1 MCHHPAMALWI
12 PITIAAAFFQNLRF
26 MLQKHLRTTELST
39 AGATFSRF
47 VFAAPL
53 AILLTCF
60 VLSVTGTGFPQLGTT
75 FFVAAA
81 IGGLSQITATMM
93 VVELFT
99 QRNFAVGITFKK
111 TEAMQAA
118 LFGLIVL
125 GDRISL
131 LGFLALLVGLVGVI
145 LLSDTPK
152 LISGLGG
159 NRFLNRATALGLA
172 SGALF
177 GVSGVAYRAASLS
190 LDTDTITRAAVTLAC
205 VTTFQALSMAGYLQ
219 VAQPGQVAKVLR
231 GWKVTGLV
239 GTLGMLGSLGW
250 FLAFTLQNVAYVKAL
265 GQIELVFSFIA
276 SYFFFKETSTGRE
289 ILGVVFIVGSI
300 ILLIFAL

>member
-1 MCHHPAMALWI
+1 MVLWI

-26 MLQKHLRTTELST
+26 MLQKHLRSTQLST

-53 AILLTCF
+53 AILLTAIT
-60 VLSVTGTGFPQLGTT
+60 LSVTGQSFPATRGV
-75 FFVAAA
+75 FFLSAA
-81 IGGLSQITATMM
+81 IGGVAQILATMM

-99 QRNFAVGITFKK
+99 HRNFAVGITFKK
-111 TEAMQAA
+111 TETMQAA

-145 LLSDTPK
+145 LLSDPPK
-152 LISGLGG
+152 LGG
-159 NRFLNRATALGLA
+159 GQAGRRFFNRATALGLA

-177 GVSGVAYRAASLS
+177 GISGVAYRSASLS
-190 LDTDTITRAAVTLAC
+190 LDADTLTRAAVTLAC
-205 VTTFQALSMAGYLQ
+205 VTTFQAAAMAVYLRF
-219 VAQPGQVAKVLR
+219 AQTGQVTKVMLSWR
-231 GWKVTGLV
+231 MTSLV
-239 GTLGMLGSLGW
+239 GAMGMLGSLGW

-265 GQIELVFSFIA
+265 GQIELVFSFIG
-276 SYFFFKETSTGRE
+276 SYFFFKETSSVRE
-289 ILGVVFIVGSI
+289 VLGVAFIVGSI
-300 ILLIFAL
+300 ILLITAL

>member
-1 MCHHPAMALWI
+1 MALWI

-26 MLQKHLRTTELST
+26 MLQKHLRSTGLST

-53 AILLTCF
+53 AILLTVI
-60 VLSVTGTGFPQLGTT
+60 VLSVEGAGFPPLSAT
-75 FFVAAA
+75 FLVSAA
-81 IGGLSQITATMM
+81 IGGLSQIIATMM

-111 TEAMQAA
+111 TETMQAA
-118 LFGLIVL
+118 VFGLIVL
-125 GDRISL
+125 GDRISF
-131 LGFLALLVGLVGVI
+131 LGFLALLVGLVGVV

-152 LISGLGG
+152 LIGG
-159 NRFLNRATALGLA
+159 QGGKRFFNRATALGLA

-177 GVSGVAYRAASLS
+177 GVSGVAYRSASLS
-190 LDTDTITRAAVTLAC
+190 LDADTFTRAAVTLAC
-205 VTTFQALSMAGYLQ
+205 VTTFQAISMAGYLLM
-219 VAQPGQVAKVLR
+219 AQPGQVAKVLR

-276 SYFFFKETSTGRE
+276 SHFYFKETSSGRE
-289 ILGVVFIVGSI
+289 ILGVAFIVGSI
-300 ILLIFAL
+300 ILLIIAL